1 MGGGCKASL
10 LTASCLHLAQELI
23 VTFDSITERA
33 SRVVEGVFLAFH
45 LRLVGGG
52 LTSAAAA
59 LRLNMNSCTVIN
71 FASQHI
77 DFSRIRT

>member
-1 MGGGCKASL
+1 MGGGCKANLLRL

-23 VTFDSITERA
+23 VTFDSITERD
-33 SRVVEGVFLAFH
+33 SRVVEVVFLAFH

-59 LRLNMNSCTVIN
+59 LRLNVNSCTVIILLRSTWI
-71 FASQHI
+71 FHA
-77 DFSRIRT
+77 